1 MNVDPT
7 NESDAI
13 TTAAGDDT
21 DLSTFGDNANGG
33 GRISAGGL
41 VGIVVGV
48 CAAIALLFVL
58 FIAAIFTLKSL
69 ASWKPNEAA
78 IRRATHYR
86 TSTKKRSSTFK
97 EQTVSAANSDHSGIG
112 TERGR
117 LNRPSSAG
125 HINPSPS
132 NASGEFNDLLCVEYM

>member
-7 NESDAI
+7 NELDAI
-13 TTAAGDDT
+13 DDDNTALPT
-21 DLSTFGDNANGG
+21 LGDNANGG
-33 GRISAGGL
+33 GEISAGGL

-48 CAAIALLFVL
+48 CVAIALLLVF
-58 FIAAIFTLKSL
+58 FIGATFTLKRL
-69 ASWKPNEAA
+69 ASWKPDEAA

-97 EQTVSAANSDHSGIG
+97 ERTVSAANSDHSGIG

-117 LNRPSSAG
+117 PNRPSSAG

-132 NASGEFNDLLCVEYM
+132 NAPGEFNDLLCEEYT